1 LADDSD
7 EAGGGDRDPPVR
19 PAPVTAAHSHSRP
32 RNRAERGAKLS
43 SLAMRV
49 RERYAALSPGERT
62 VADLIL
68 AFPGRLAT
76 HSATELAQLAGAS
89 KATVTRCFRRLGYAS
104 YAEVRSEVRRE
115 QLWGSPYYLEQGS
128 NQWSS
133 PHMAL
138 EAHVAADSELLGAT
152 VDALTAVDL
161 GAVIAALGGAR
172 RVVFIGYRNS
182 HLLAAYASSQLA
194 LLRPGVELLPRVAET
209 LAGGLAGLGPEDL
222 VVGVGFRRRV
232 QTFHAALEAVIV
244 KGARV
249 I

>member
-1 LADDSD
+1 
-7 EAGGGDRDPPVR
+7 
-19 PAPVTAAHSHSRP
+19 
-32 RNRAERGAKLS
+32 
-43 SLAMRV
+43 M
-49 RERYAALSPGERT
+49 LSPGERT

-133 PHMAL
+133 PHLAL

-182 HLLAAYASSQLA
+182 HLPAGWRDWAPRTWSLRSGFAVAS
-194 LLRPGVELLPRVAET
+194 RPS
-209 LAGGLAGLGPEDL
+209 
-222 VVGVGFRRRV
+222 RRRSRRSM
-232 QTFHAALEAVIV
+232 AP
-244 KGARV
+244 ARRCSTSPISPAPPV
-249 I
+249 RCGPTGR